1 MTTAFTLIATIT
13 ARPGQG
19 EAVEAG
25 LRQLVEASR
34 QESGCLQYDLHRQ
47 REHAEQF
54 VMIEQWQSEAALDE
68 HRNAA
73 HYLHFGKTFGEQL
86 VGVELQFLQRL
97 A

>member
-1 MTTAFTLIATIT
+1 MTTPITLLAHIT
-13 ARPGQG
+13 ARPGQT

-47 REHAEQF
+47 LEQPELF
-54 VMIEQWQSEAALDE
+54 VMIEQWRDDAALDA
-68 HRNAA
+68 HRNEP
-73 HYLHFGKTFGEQL
+73 HYLHFGKTFGDQL
-86 VGVELQFLQRL
+86 VGVELQFLQRI